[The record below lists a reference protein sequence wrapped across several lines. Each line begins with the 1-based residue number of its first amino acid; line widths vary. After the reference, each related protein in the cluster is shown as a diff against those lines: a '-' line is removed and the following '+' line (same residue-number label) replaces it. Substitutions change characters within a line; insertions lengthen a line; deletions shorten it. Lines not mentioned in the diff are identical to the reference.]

1 MLSILI
7 PIFNY
12 NAFPLVL
19 ELHKQCLECGIDFEI
34 ICQDDASKSELNLEN
49 EKINSLSNCTFT
61 ELKVTIAHRQNRNAL
76 ANAARF
82 ENLLF
87 IDGDSII
94 IRNNYLSSYLAEI
107 NDFDIIYG
115 GRLHPKLCP
124 SNNQKLRWK
133 YGKYIEDKSV
143 EKRNLAPFQSLLF
156 NNTII
161 KKVSFEKVK
170 FDTKLT
176 KYGHDDTQLS
186 YQLSQ
191 LNLKLKHIDN
201 PVEHGDIDS
210 NKIYILKTKSAIE
223 NLNYLNEIGEI
234 NRDFSKLISLL
245 IITNKFKLTYLISII
260 YKKIEHLLLRNLEG
274 DNPNLY
280 LYNLFKIGYLCKISL
295 EKN

>member
-186 YQLSQ
+186 NQLSQ